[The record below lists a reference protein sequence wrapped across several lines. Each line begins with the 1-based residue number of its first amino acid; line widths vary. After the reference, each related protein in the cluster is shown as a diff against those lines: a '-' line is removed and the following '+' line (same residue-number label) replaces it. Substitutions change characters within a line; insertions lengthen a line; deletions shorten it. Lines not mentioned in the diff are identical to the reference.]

1 MFNVDAKNNN
11 HYTNFDK
18 MLKHYLNVST

>member
-18 MLKHYLNVST
+18 MLKHYLNVSM